1 MVLMLSLSLSLSPC
15 CLSAT
20 MLDHDRKKTIMK
32 NIIYCD
38 TWLGWAGLGW
48 VGYRQI
54 DDAGAIPTI
63 SATFR
68 KEKLNSS
75 FSAISSLI
83 LSSSPACLLLS
94 LSSASL
100 ASRALLS
107 DGVSSP
113 SARNSW
119 RENSVS
125 PTRHDGGWSR
135 WSSPGACRE
144 SRNTCCRCCNRPGA
158 CGDPSLSGWS

>member
-1 MVLMLSLSLSLSPC
+1 MRGLHHHHPLISIRIWELSIIFKLQYKGPSLIGSNALSLSLSPC

-48 VGYRQI
+48 AGYRQI
-54 DDAGAIPTI
+54 DDAGAISTI

-113 SARNSW
+113 SARNS
-119 RENSVS
+119 
-125 PTRHDGGWSR
+125 
-135 WSSPGACRE
+135 
-144 SRNTCCRCCNRPGA
+144 
-158 CGDPSLSGWS
+158 